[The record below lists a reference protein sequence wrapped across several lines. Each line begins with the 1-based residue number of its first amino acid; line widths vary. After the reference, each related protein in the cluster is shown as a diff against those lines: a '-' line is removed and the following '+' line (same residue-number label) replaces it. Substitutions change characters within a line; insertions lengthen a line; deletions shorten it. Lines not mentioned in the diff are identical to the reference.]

1 MSLEVPSSLTRS
13 SQVDRASGH
22 PQSQPLVF
30 SVGQDSQTSHGGDVG
45 DDTGV
50 GHSNVGHGVIGS
62 LGTGVGHE
70 VTVGRDS
77 VGQVIAGGHGKAVG
91 HSRHPSTIGSSQSG
105 QSSQHESQSSHLT
118 GGSGIQVVT
127 GQTGQGM
134 TVDVVV
140 AVREVV
146 VDIND
151 ST

>member
-70 VTVGRDS
+70 VTVGHNN
-77 VGQVIAGGHGKAVG
+77 VGQVITGGHGKAVG
-91 HSRHPSTIGSSQSG
+91 HSRHSSTFGSSQSG
-105 QSSQHESQSSHLT
+105 QSSQHESHLI

>member
-1 MSLEVPSSLTRS
+1 MSLEVPSSLTRP
-13 SQVDRASGH
+13 SQVDRDSGH

-30 SVGQDSQTSHGGDVG
+30 SAGHNLQTSHGGDVG
-45 DDTGV
+45 DGTGV

-62 LGTGVGHE
+62 DGIGVAHD
-70 VTVGRDS
+70 VTVGHNS
-77 VGQVIAGGHGKAVG
+77 VGQVITGGHGKAVG
-91 HSRHPSTIGSSQSG
+91 HSRHSSTIGSSQSG

-146 VDIND
+146 VDITD